1 MDIDG
6 VLTVSWVAIPGA
18 VEALQRLR
26 DASVPV
32 VLVTNTTS
40 IGRAAVATRLRDA
53 GFAVDDDEIL
63 TAPVMT
69 ASYLRREHADER
81 VAVVGEG
88 DVTADLDGVRVV
100 DLADDPDV
108 VVLAGGGPALDY
120 ATLNRLFQL
129 VVDGTPL
136 VAMHRNLSWT
146 TDQGLQLDSGAFL
159 VGIEQAAHVRA
170 VTVGKPSP
178 ECFAAGLELLG
189 RTAAETT
196 MVGDDLDADV
206 LGAQAVGIHGVLV
219 RTGKFRPEALEHAGT
234 QPDEVVDSFADV
246 PTLLGV

>member
-1 MDIDG
+1 
-6 VLTVSWVAIPGA
+6 
-18 VEALQRLR
+18 
-26 DASVPV
+26 
-32 VLVTNTTS
+32 
-40 IGRAAVATRLRDA
+40 
-53 GFAVDDDEIL
+53 
-63 TAPVMT
+63 MT
-69 ASYLRREHADER
+69 ASYLRRAHAGER

-88 DVTADLDGVRVV
+88 DVTADLDGVDVTS
-100 DLADDPDV
+100 LGDDPDA

-120 ATLNRLFQL
+120 PTLNRVFQL

-159 VGIEQAAHVRA
+159 VGIERAAHVKA
-170 VTVGKPSP
+170 VTIGKPSP

-189 RTAAETT
+189 LTASETT

-219 RTGKFRPEALEHAGT
+219 RTGKFRPEALEHSAQ
-234 QPDEVVDSFADV
+234 QPDDVVDSFADV
-246 PTLLGV
+246 PALLGL